1 VPSYPVKTDFIAKD
15 RVSGAF
21 KKMGKGADL
30 FGNKSTRAFKK
41 ASKGASSFRSIVGGI
56 LTAGAIQRGLGLMS
70 QGVREVTT
78 EFIGFD
84 DAVTK
89 AMAKFPGGIKRT
101 DKEFAQLGET
111 ARDVAKTTRF
121 SATDAAGG
129 LDFLAMAGFNAQ
141 QAMGLLPGLTDLAA
155 VAATDLASASD
166 WASDALGAFGL
177 MTQDTAKLTQNL
189 TRVND
194 VFAKGI
200 TSFNTDLEQLF
211 ETAKMAAP
219 VFTGASQSIE
229 TFTAAAGVMA
239 SAGIKATLSGTQL
252 RTAILNLTAP
262 THRATKLLKKMRVE
276 TQDSQGNMR
285 DLFDILGDIEKGTK
299 KMGTAQR
306 SAALNVIFGKR
317 AVAGLSVLLDTGSE
331 KLKEHRKMLEE
342 AGGAAKNMADEMR
355 KSLGARLDKL
365 KNNLIEVGLK
375 VFDTF
380 QDRFPGAIDS
390 AMGAIQGFDVKKV
403 TDGIQWVIDTTK
415 DLIKFTG
422 QVRGAL
428 RDLKPF
434 IMGAVGAWGAYKAI
448 MLGVMAFKFVA
459 YAAGIIKSVG
469 LLTAAQWAW
478 NAALLANPIGITVA
492 VVAVGIGLLIA
503 AAWQLYDNWDLV
515 LDGLKAAWEWIGDA
529 FWRFVDAIK
538 GGVLGLVD
546 AFKNIF
552 SGRAFTAEF
561 RAKQTQGA
569 APRVAE
575 RRAPKPPPPRRAP
588 LEAREYERQS
598 QQYQGFLTIQNE
610 SGLPMRLDEPKN
622 VPSPVK
628 LAMAGVNR

>member
-1 VPSYPVKTDFIAKD
+1 
-15 RVSGAF
+15 
-21 KKMGKGADL
+21 MGKGADL

-41 ASKGASSFRSIVGGI
+41 ASKGATSFKSIVAGI
-56 LTAGAIQRGLGLMS
+56 LTAGAVQRGLGLMG

-78 EFIGFD
+78 EFISFD

-89 AMAKFPGGIKRT
+89 AMAKFPGEIKRT
-101 DKEFAQLGET
+101 DKEFAQLGAT
-111 ARDVAKTTRF
+111 ARDMAKTTRF
-121 SATDAAGG
+121 SATAAAGG
-129 LDFLAMAGFNAQ
+129 LEKLAMAGFTAD
-141 QAMGLLPGLTDLAA
+141 QAMALLPATTDLAA
-155 VAATDLASASD
+155 VAGTDLVAATD
-166 WASDALGAFGL
+166 WASDALGQFGM
-177 MTQDTAKLTQNL
+177 MTSDTAKLTENL
-189 TRVND
+189 TKIND
-194 VFAKGI
+194 TFAKGI
-200 TSFNTDLEQLF
+200 TSFNMDLEQLF
-211 ETAKMAAP
+211 ETAKMAGP
-219 VFTGASQSIE
+219 VFTDASQSID
-229 TFTAAAGVMA
+229 TFTTAAGVMA
-239 SAGIKATLSGTQL
+239 QAGIKGTLSGTQL
-252 RTAILNLTAP
+252 RTAMLNLQAP
-262 THRATKLLKKMRVE
+262 VPAAAKKLKKLRIEVE
-276 TQDSQGNMR
+276 KGGKMR
-285 DLFDILGDIEKGTK
+285 DFFDILGDVKKATD
-299 KMGTAQR
+299 KMGDAQR
-306 SAALNVIFGKR
+306 SATLKLLFGKR
-317 AVAGLSVLLDTGSE
+317 AISGVSVLLREGSD
-331 KLKEHRKMLEE
+331 KLKEHRKRLEE
-342 AGGAAKNMADEMR
+342 AQGAAKNMADEMR

-380 QDRFPGAIDS
+380 QDRFPTAIDS
-390 AMGAIQGFDVKKV
+390 AMDAIQTFDVKKV

-422 QVRGAL
+422 QVRDTL

-448 MLGVMAFKFVA
+448 MIGIMAFKFVA

-492 VVAVGIGLLIA
+492 LVAVGIGLLIA

-561 RAKQTQGA
+561 RAKQAEGA

-575 RRAPKPPPPRRAP
+575 RRAPKPPPPRQAP

-598 QQYQGFLTIQNE
+598 QQYQGLLTIQNE
-610 SGLPMRLDEPKN
+610 AGLPMRLDEPKN

-628 LAMAGVNR
+628 LAMAGANK